1 MAGVNASMKIN
12 QRDLAQLNK
21 KLAYLKGYDR
31 NVLSSQLAFT
41 ASHIKR
47 RAIKNVKSVADD
59 TGKLS
64 QSINYEANG
73 KTISVYVNANY
84 APYVEFGTGNK
95 VDLSD
100 MRELGI
106 PESYAMQFKGEG
118 FTGQKPVYFGK
129 KIGWRM
135 VQFPIHLPARPF
147 FFNAVRVEYKKMLER
162 ITKQINT
169 KLK

>member
-31 NVLSSQLAFT
+31 KELSSQLAYT
-41 ASHIKR
+41 ASHISRTAK
-47 RAIKNVKSVADD
+47 KNVKVDNGD
-59 TGKLS
+59 LRK
-64 QSINYEANG
+64 SIGYEANG
-73 KTISVYVNANY
+73 KTISVYANAKY
-84 APYVEFGTGNK
+84 APYVEFGTGDK

-118 FTGQKPVYFGK
+118 FTGKKPVNFGK
-129 KIGWRM
+129 DIGWRM
-135 VQFPIHLPARPF
+135 VQFPIHLLARPF
-147 FFNAVRVEYKKMLER
+147 FFSAVRVEYKKMFKR

>member
-1 MAGVNASMKIN
+1 MAFASIKIN

-31 NVLSSQLAFT
+31 KELSTELAKT
-41 ASHIKR
+41 ALLIVKT
-47 RAIKNVKSVADD
+47 AQKNAPIHKGDLKKSIAA
-59 TGKLS
+59 
-64 QSINYEANG
+64 EASG
-73 KTISVYVNANY
+73 KTISVFAKAKY

-95 VDLSD
+95 VDLTD

-118 FTGQKPVYFGK
+118 FTGKLPVYFGK
-129 KIGWRM
+129 KVGWRM

-147 FFNAVRVEYKKMLER
+147 FFSSVRIEYKKMLER
-162 ITKQINT
+162 ITKKIKN
-169 KLK
+169 KLR

>member
-31 NVLSSQLAFT
+31 KQLSSELAYT
-41 ASHIKR
+41 ASQIAR
-47 RAIKNVKSVADD
+47 RAIKNVKSVAND
-59 TGKLS
+59 TGNLS
-64 QSINYEANG
+64 QNIKYEANG
-73 KTISVYVNANY
+73 KTIAVYAFAKY

-118 FTGQKPVYFGK
+118 KREVN
-129 KIGWRM
+129 
-135 VQFPIHLPARPF
+135 LPARPF
-147 FFNAVRVEYKKMLER
+147 LFNAVRMEYKKMLDR
-162 ITKQINT
+162 IIKKINT